1 MMASSPRPRRHAL
14 HPVSFMRAL
23 KARPRLLG
31 CIGLGVVAYW
41 LGQRFLAMPAAALTL
56 IAWNAGALLYLALA
70 WQFMA
75 RSDVQ
80 GIREHAIR
88 DDEGRVAILLLVV
101 LAALAVLLAV
111 GSQLAETK
119 DLRGGAREFHL
130 SLAALTV
137 LTSWLFTQ
145 VLFAL
150 HYAHEFYA
158 ARVHGAVD
166 PLAFPGTAD
175 PTYGDFFYFSCVI
188 GSAAQTADVNF
199 NGSALRPAGTL
210 HCVLAFFFNA
220 TLLALSINLAAGLL
234 L

>member
-1 MMASSPRPRRHAL
+1 MTQSPRPRPPAL
-14 HPVSFMRAL
+14 HPVSFARAL
-23 KARPRLLG
+23 RARPRLLG
-31 CIGLGVVAYW
+31 CAALGVVAYL
-41 LGQRFLAMPAAALTL
+41 LGRQFLDMSIAALTL
-56 IAWNAGALLYLALA
+56 VAWNAGALLYLVLA
-70 WQFMA
+70 WEAMA

-80 GIREHAIR
+80 GIRKRAISE
-88 DDEGRVAILLLVV
+88 DEGRIAILLLVV

-111 GSQLAETK
+111 GSQLAQVK
-119 DLRGGAREFHL
+119 SLQGGARTFHL

-158 ARVHGAVD
+158 ARVHGAMD
-166 PLAFPGTAD
+166 PLLFPGTAD

-188 GSAAQTADVNF
+188 GSAAQTADVSF

>member
-1 MMASSPRPRRHAL
+1 MTQPRPRRHAL
-14 HPVSFMRAL
+14 HPVSFVRAF

-31 CIGLGVVAYW
+31 CTALGFIVYGV
-41 LGQRFLAMPAAALTL
+41 GQQYMNMPVAALAL
-56 IAWNAGALLYLALA
+56 IAWNASALLYLALA
-70 WQFMA
+70 WQAMA
-75 RSDVQ
+75 GSDVQ
-80 GIREHAIR
+80 GIRQRAISE
-88 DDEGRVAILLLVV
+88 DEGRIAILLLVV
-101 LAALAVLLAV
+101 LAALAALLAV
-111 GSQLAETK
+111 GSQLAQMK
-119 DLRGGAREFHL
+119 NLQGGARTFHV

-158 ARVHGAVD
+158 ARVRGATD
-166 PLAFPGTAD
+166 PLSFPGTAD

-188 GSAAQTADVNF
+188 GSTAQTADVSF
-199 NGSALRPAGTL
+199 HGSALRPAGTL